1 MLGKT
6 HEERPILLLK
16 LCEAECG
23 DKEVFWLDAGLH
35 PREWIGPAV
44 LSYVTKVR
52 RVRRIRS
59 VQ

>member
-1 MLGKT
+1 M
-6 HEERPILLLK
+6 K

-52 RVRRIRS
+52 SVSRKWVGRVMCRS
-59 VQ
+59 W